1 MANLTAI
8 SSGDSPSSVDDTTF
22 GETD

>member
-8 SSGDSPSSVDDTTF
+8 SSGDSPSSVEDTTF